1 MIKAK
6 RAARVAW
13 PNNAKRRRRSKM
25 KRKWRNRSVVCLALI
40 FSVMDAAQLFA
51 STAVQNPRHY
61 CAQVG
66 NDDQPRPAPPA
77 LAAAIQRL
85 FGISGK
91 YALETTSYRCAGGH
105 AMLCTVGAN
114 LSCGKANLATTL
126 PAATEWCRTNPN
138 SDFIPMVVT
147 GHDTAYAWRCVG
159 GIAKAGEKIGPIDAR
174 GFLSDN
180 WKELK

>member
-1 MIKAK
+1 MKQK
-6 RAARVAW
+6 RGE
-13 PNNAKRRRRSKM
+13 
-25 KRKWRNRSVVCLALI
+25 RSVVYFAL
-40 FSVMDAAQLFA
+40 FFCVTGAAQVFA

-105 AMLCTVGAN
+105 LMLCAVGAN
-114 LSCGKANLATTL
+114 LPCGKADLAATL

-159 GIAKAGEKIGPIDAR
+159 SIAKSGDKIGPIDAR
-174 GFLSDN
+174 GFFSDN
-180 WKELK
+180 WMELK